1 MVAKEEVTISEA
13 EAALY
18 DRQIRLWGLE
28 AQKRLRAARVL
39 LIGLGGLGAEI
50 AKNLTLSGIKSLT
63 LLDHSIA
70 VANSANFLIP
80 LENVGKN
87 VVEAS
92 LERVQRLNPMVD
104 ILTDTENV
112 TAKNEDFFSGFDV
125 VCATRL
131 PVEESIRIN
140 AICRKHSIPFYS
152 GDVFGFGGFFFVD
165 LLEHEYSEEVNVP
178 AATLKDGC
186 TAKKNDPSETKTV
199 KHTLNYIPLQAAF
212 EADPS
217 SQLNKRSWQRI
228 KSHFITMK
236 STDLGS
242 TTVAFVSLALAS
254 LYVDLTTG
262 LLMFRSQMK
271 RDPEAANRQSDI
283 AKLCEIRDH
292 ILHEMKLDNQMV
304 DSGIFETVFG
314 ELSPAAAVVGGV
326 LAQEIIKAVSH
337 KDAPIRNHFFFN
349 GATDFSGVV
358 EAIGF

>member
-1 MVAKEEVTISEA
+1 MVAEEEVTISEA

-63 LLDHSIA
+63 LLDHRVA

-92 LERVQRLNPMVD
+92 LERVQRLNPMVE
-104 ILTDTENV
+104 ILTDTENI
-112 TAKNEDFFSGFDV
+112 TAKNEDFFGGFDV

-131 PVEESIRIN
+131 AVEESIRIN
-140 AICRKHSIPFYS
+140 DICRKHSIPFYS

-165 LLEHEYSEEVNVP
+165 LLEHEYSEEVTVP
-178 AATLKDGC
+178 AATSKDC
-186 TAKKNDPSETKTV
+186 CKPKKSDPSETKTV
-199 KHTLNYIPLQAAF
+199 KHVLNYIPLQTAF

-228 KSHFITMK
+228 RSHFITMK
-236 STDLGS
+236 S
-242 TTVAFVSLALAS
+242 
-254 LYVDLTTG
+254 

-271 RDPEAANRQSDI
+271 RDPEVANRQSDI

-292 ILHEMKLDNQMV
+292 ILHEMKLDNQTV

>member
-165 LLEHEYSEEVNVP
+165 LLEHEYSEEVTVP

-186 TAKKNDPSETKTV
+186 TAKKSDPSETKTV

-236 STDLGS
+236 S
-242 TTVAFVSLALAS
+242 
-254 LYVDLTTG
+254 